1 MIRLLFFLPLLLAI
15 NASAQSVIKG
25 TVHDVKDRQPLAGVT
40 VFWLHNMQSVS
51 TDANGNFTLPVDS
64 NAVQLVFSFSGY
76 TNDTIRYRG
85 QSTVLIYLRK
95 TVELVEVVV
104 EDKQNSISINPL
116 GIQKT
121 EVMTQKELRKAACCN
136 LSESFETSTSVD
148 VAYADAITGV
158 KQIQLLG
165 LEGKYTLMT
174 IENQPRMRGLATNF
188 GLNYIPGTWV
198 ESIQLSKG
206 TGTVVNGYESI
217 GGQINVEL
225 QKPHKSERLYFNQYI
240 NSMGRNETNLNLAH
254 KINSKWSTNLLL
266 HADLFDGKV
275 DMNND
280 QFLDI
285 PVNNQLGLMNAWKY
299 MGTKG
304 LESEFGV
311 KLLNE
316 NRYGGETSF
325 DHVHEKGT
333 TRDYGVVLTTKRY
346 EAFGKI
352 GYVWDTKSYKSLG
365 FTSTYTYLDQN
376 NYFGTKHYTGLEESF
391 YSNLIYNYTTVN
403 NKHGFKT
410 GASLLIDDYR
420 ERYDSLTFNRA
431 EMVPGVFGEYTWSPS
446 TRFSWI
452 AGLRY
457 DMHNLFGNFFTP
469 RTHLRYAVNSHLTLR
484 ASAGRGLRVA
494 NIFAENTALFVSSR
508 NLFILPST
516 NKGFGLQPEV
526 AWNYGLNVMYDF
538 KLFYRKGSISMD
550 YYRTDFEN
558 QVIADRDF
566 STNALLIYNRQNAAY
581 VNSWQLEFNY
591 ELVKRLDF
599 KTAYRFL
606 DMQTRYLSGTM
617 QQPFVA
623 RNRYFVNM
631 EYTTKKKW
639 SFDYTLQWFGPKR
652 IPQTAGNPI
661 EDQMGNYSPA
671 YTTMNAQISK
681 QWKKL
686 NAYIGVE
693 NLTNY
698 RQKDLIL
705 GAQQPFAKG
714 FDASMVW
721 GPVIG
726 RMVYAGIRYKIK

>member
-1 MIRLLFFLPLLLAI
+1 MNRLLLLAFLI
-15 NASAQSVIKG
+15 PLGKAFAQQTVTG
-25 TVHDVKDRQPLAGVT
+25 TVYDAKDRQPLTGVT
-40 VFWLHNMQSVS
+40 VFWLYNQQSAV
-51 TDANGNFTLPVDS
+51 TDSKGEFTLPVDS
-64 NAVQLVFSFSGY
+64 ASRQLVCMFTGY
-76 TNDTIRYRG
+76 TSDTVAYHQQR
-85 QSTVLIYLRK
+85 TLLIYLRK
-95 TVELVEVVV
+95 TIELTEVVV
-104 EDKQNSISINPL
+104 EDKQSATYVNPL
-116 GIQKT
+116 GIQKM
-121 EVMTQKELRKAACCN
+121 EVVTQKELRKAACCN

-174 IENQPRMRGLATNF
+174 IENQPRMRGLATTL
-188 GLNYIPGTWV
+188 GLAYIPGPWV

-240 NSMGRNETNLNLAH
+240 NSMGRNESNLNLAH
-254 KINSKWSTNLLL
+254 KLNSKWSTNLLL

-275 DMNND
+275 DMNHD
-280 QFLDI
+280 HFLDI
-285 PVNNQLGLMNAWKY
+285 PVNNQLGLVNSWKY

-316 NRYGGETSF
+316 NRYGGEIDF
-325 DHVHEKGT
+325 DPVHEKGSNI
-333 TRDYGVVLTTKRY
+333 DYGVTLQTKRY
-346 EAFGKI
+346 EVFGKT
-352 GYVWDTKSYKSLG
+352 GYVWNTKSYKSLG
-365 FTSTYTYLDQN
+365 FTSTYTYHDQN
-376 NYFGTKHYTGLEESF
+376 NYFGTRQYTGEEESF
-391 YSNLIYNYTTVN
+391 YLNIIYNYTTVN
-403 NKHGFKT
+403 GKHGFKT
-410 GASLLIDDYR
+410 GGSLLLDDFK
-420 ERYDSLTFNRA
+420 ERYDTLHFNRA
-431 EMVPGVFGEYTWSPS
+431 EQVPGVYGEYTWNPS

-469 RTHLRYAVNSHLTLR
+469 RTHLRYNVNSHLTLR
-484 ASAGRGLRVA
+484 GSAGRGLRVA

-508 NLFILPST
+508 QLFILPSGS
-516 NKGFGLQPEV
+516 KGFGLNPEV
-526 AWNYGLNVMYDF
+526 AWNYGLNALYEF
-538 KLFYRKGSISMD
+538 KLFYRKGNISVD
-550 YYRTDFEN
+550 YYRTDFQN

-566 STNALLIYNRQNAAY
+566 STNAVLFYNRQNAGY
-581 VNSWQLEFNY
+581 VNSLQLEFNY
-591 ELVKRLDF
+591 ELIKRLDF

-606 DMQTRYLSGTM
+606 DMQTRYLSGTL
-617 QQPFVA
+617 QQPFIA
-623 RNRYFVNM
+623 RHRYFVNL

-639 SFDYTLQWFGPKR
+639 SFDYTLQWFGQKR
-652 IPQTAGNPI
+652 IPTTKGNAA
-661 EDQMGNYSPA
+661 EDIMPDYSPS
-671 YTTMNAQISK
+671 YIVMNAQISK

-686 NAYIGVE
+686 DAYVGME
-693 NLTNY
+693 NITNY
-698 RQKDLIL
+698 RQQQLIL
-705 GAQQPFAKG
+705 GAHHPFAQG